1 MSDSNVGLSVHMCF
15 ESQTHLLSSK
25 GGVGKST
32 FSAQLSFALSG
43 MDHQVGLMDTDI
55 CVPSMPKMLGLEAHE
70 IHQSN
75 LRWSLVYV
83 GDNLGNK

>member
-1 MSDSNVGLSVHMCF
+1 MAESIGLINELCRKRIYRKF
-15 ESQTHLLSSK
+15 GSK

-43 MDHQVGLMDTDI
+43 MDHQVGLMDIDI
-55 CVPSMPKMLGLEAHE
+55 CGPSMPKMLGLEAHE

>member
-1 MSDSNVGLSVHMCF
+1 MCF

-55 CVPSMPKMLGLEAHE
+55 CGPSMPKMLGLEAHE